1 MVGQAIEQ
9 RGRHLR
15 ITEHGRPFTEGQVGG
30 DDDRGAFVK
39 AADQM
44 EEQLTAGLGEGQ
56 IAQLIEDDEVQ
67 PGHVVG
73 EPTLLAAAGLCLEAV
88 HEVDDVVEAAAG
100 AVANEGAGNGD
111 GEMGLSGARA
121 ADQDHIALIYH
132 EAGIVAAFIAKG
144 AKLFE
149 DPDQRQPLSGRF
161 ARIHREEPV
170 QLILPGADPRHR
182 LMPALVAEIRLIRP
196 QDLADGV
203 PGDVQLPRDLLHRPA
218 LHVEGPSDPRNR
230 VHLLQLPLRPL
241 TRSERSDKT
250 SGGSKLGADT
260 PH

>member
-1 MVGQAIEQ
+1 MGAVFEAPGLVAGLDDLAVVGQAIEQ

-56 IAQLIEDDEVQ
+56 LAQLIEDDEVQ

-73 EPTLLAAAGLCLEAV
+73 ETTLLAAAGLCLEAV

-132 EAGIVAAFIAKG
+132 EAARCQLSDEAFV
-144 AKLFE
+144 
-149 DPDQRQPLSGRF
+149 
-161 ARIHREEPV
+161 HRDGGEVE
-170 QLILPGADPRHR
+170 
-182 LMPALVAEIRLIRP
+182 
-196 QDLADGV
+196 LADVLGEGQL
-203 PGDVQLPRDLLHRPA
+203 GDGQLVTD
-218 LHVEGPSDPRNR
+218 
-230 VHLLQLPLRPL
+230 
-241 TRSERSDKT
+241 
-250 SGGSKLGADT
+250 
-260 PH
+260 